1 MLSEEKNRLLTQVG
15 PGTPMGALLRRYWMP
30 VAGVSE
36 FDSRST
42 KPMRLMG
49 EDLVLYKDLS
59 GTYGLV
65 DRRCA
70 HRRADLAYGM
80 VEKCGLRCN
89 YHGWAFNEEGK
100 CIAQPFEDTC
110 FPGSKAKDRVTIK
123 SYPVQA
129 KGGMLWTY
137 MGPLPAP
144 LLPDWE
150 AFSWENGFS
159 QVVISEVP
167 CNWFQCQ
174 ENSIDPV
181 HFEWMHENWGKRLRT
196 GDTTLGP
203 THLKLDFDEFD
214 YGFTYRRIKEDS
226 SENDDAWT
234 IGRVCLWPNG
244 FFLGE
249 HFEWRVPIDDENTLS
264 VTWKYT
270 RVPKEREPYVQ
281 QNIPTWYGPL
291 TNPDGSWIDTHVMNQ
306 DFLAWVGQGRIA
318 DRSQEHLGASDRG
331 IVAIRRRFF
340 EEMESIAAGGEAKG
354 TIRDPEKNVRVVLPM
369 MDKAQTLSA
378 PSIDEIRNHPRLKL
392 FYTTYIFQAGQ
403 PEHVRKEFS
412 EVMGLEVKEF
422 DGIVT
427 SRNSVKAAT

>member
-1 MLSEEKNRLLTQVG
+1 MLTEEKNRLLTQVG
-15 PGTPMGALLRRYWMP
+15 PGTPMGNLLRRYWMP

-42 KPMRLMG
+42 KPIRLMG
-49 EDLVLYKDLS
+49 EDLVLYKDL
-59 GTYGLV
+59 GGNFGLV

-70 HRRADLAYGM
+70 HRRADLSYGM
-80 VEKCGLRCN
+80 VEQSGLRCN
-89 YHGWAFNEEGK
+89 YHGWAFDHTGQ
-100 CIAQPFEDTC
+100 CISQPFEDTC
-110 FPGSKAKDRVTIK
+110 FPERDTKARISIK

-137 MGPLPAP
+137 MGPQPAP

-150 AFSWENGFS
+150 AFSWDNGFS

-181 HFEWMHENWGKRLRT
+181 HFEWMHENWGRRLRT
-196 GDTTLGP
+196 GDLSHGP
-203 THLKLDFDEFD
+203 KHLKLDFDEFE
-214 YGFTYRRIKEDS
+214 YGFVYRRTREDS
-226 SENDDAWT
+226 GENDDAWT

-270 RVPKEREPYVQ
+270 RVPKGREPYVQ
-281 QNIPTWYGPL
+281 GSIPTWYGPL
-291 TNPDGSWIDTHVMNQ
+291 KDERGNWIDTHVMNQ
-306 DFLAWVGQGRIA
+306 DFLAWVGQGVIA
-318 DRSQEHLGASDRG
+318 DRTQEHLGASDRG

-340 EEMESIAAGGEAKG
+340 DELEKVAAGGDPKG
-354 TIRDPEKNVRVVLPM
+354 IIRDPARNVKVQLPM
-369 MDKAQTLSA
+369 MDRAQVVEGFTV
-378 PSIDEIRNHPRLKL
+378 DEIMQHPRMKVL
-392 FYTTYIFQAGQ
+392 YRTYIFQAGQ
-403 PEHVRKEFS
+403 PESVRKAFS
-412 EVMGLEVKEF
+412 DAMGLEAQEF
-422 DGIVT
+422 DGIVA
-427 SRNSVKAAT
+427 SRRNRI